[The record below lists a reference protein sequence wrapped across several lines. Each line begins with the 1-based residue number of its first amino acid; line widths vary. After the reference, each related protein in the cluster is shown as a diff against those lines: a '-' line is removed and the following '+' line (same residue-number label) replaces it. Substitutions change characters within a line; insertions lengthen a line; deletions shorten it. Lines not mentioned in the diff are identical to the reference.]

1 MKDWSSIEHVYTYI
15 LEMKNGR
22 HYTGI
27 TNSIARRLME
37 HRKGHSKSTK
47 DHRPVR
53 IIYLNM
59 CDNRKEAREL
69 EVKIK
74 RAGARRFL
82 KTYIHGNLGQLT
94 IKPLNENLEEMMN
107 TKGDEQ

>member
-1 MKDWSSIEHVYTYI
+1 MKHWIGIEKVYVYI
-15 LEMKNGR
+15 LEMKEGR

-27 TNSIARRLME
+27 TNDIARRLGE
-37 HRKGHSKSTK
+37 HRKGQSKSTK

-59 CDNRKEAREL
+59 CQGRKKAREL

-74 RAGARRFL
+74 RSGAKRFM
-82 KTYIHGNLGQLT
+82 KTYIHGNLGELT
-94 IKPLNENLEEMMN
+94 IQPLNENLEEMR
-107 TKGDEQ
+107 

>member
-1 MKDWSSIEHVYTYI
+1 MEHWIGKERVYTYI
-15 LEMKNGR
+15 LEMKEGR

-27 TNSIARRLME
+27 TKDIARRLDE
-37 HRKGHSKSTK
+37 HRKGQSKSTK

-59 CDNRKEAREL
+59 SESRKKAREL

-74 RAGARRFL
+74 RSGARRFM
-82 KTYIHGNLGQLT
+82 KTYIHGNLGELT
-94 IKPLNENLEEMMN
+94 LRPLNENLEEMKE

>member
-1 MKDWSSIEHVYTYI
+1 MEKVYVYI
-15 LEMKNGR
+15 LEMKKGR

-27 TNSIARRLME
+27 TKDIARRLDE
-37 HRKGHSKSTK
+37 HRKGQSKSTK

-59 CDNRKEAREL
+59 SDSRKEARGL

-94 IKPLNENLEEMMN
+94 IQPLNEKLEEMR
-107 TKGDEQ
+107 